1 MDKLITFL
9 KSLPRGERSKFARR
23 AGLCPTYLW
32 RIEHG
37 QKGVG
42 LTVASRLVEASDG
55 ALTLDD
61 FLPPSA
67 NKPEHAE
74 AA

>member
-1 MDKLITFL
+1 MDKLMAYL
-9 KSLPRGERSKFARR
+9 KGLPRGERSKFARR

-32 RIEHG
+32 RIENG
-37 QKGVG
+37 YKGVG
-42 LTVASRLVEASDG
+42 LTVACRLVEASEG

-61 FLPPSA
+61 FVRA
-67 NKPEHAE
+67 TNKPEHAE

>member
-9 KSLPRGERSKFARR
+9 EALPHGELSKFARR

-32 RIEHG
+32 RIKNG

-42 LTVASRLVEASDG
+42 LKVACKLVEASDG

-61 FLPPSA
+61 FLHAPS
-67 NKPEHAE
+67 KPATAE